1 MLGKSPTLLRGLTT
15 PAFSPVWTWGRRHTA
30 LGAVGNHLQTVEES
44 QMEVEAGPVEDKG
57 EKSETST
64 LVPRLCCSVK
74 ASLTLSLP

>member
-15 PAFSPVWTWGRRHTA
+15 SAFSPVWPRGRRHAA

-57 EKSETST
+57 
-64 LVPRLCCSVK
+64 
-74 ASLTLSLP
+74 